1 MLRSR
6 SELICSLQPAYY
18 STSLFSPSL
27 LFKWAY
33 PQLFKWLWPCYL
45 LVLFDAKPQ
54 SLLHTT
60 YIREAHI
67 ILGFQTLGYI
77 PLSCFLQSK
86 LFLAGLVLVGPKYL
100 TVILCH
106 KFLHRPNSSKQALQR
121 ISQLPYCHSQ
131 ALVQKFSSL
140 HALLFPLGTIC
151 LTYIMYKVRGFLA
164 SLVPL
169 GSVWGDDLAWS
180 QDTASLQQSSSS
192 SIALSC
198 CPTRYSSKVTPRS

>member
-1 MLRSR
+1 M
-6 SELICSLQPAYY
+6 
-18 STSLFSPSL
+18 
-27 LFKWAY
+27 
-33 PQLFKWLWPCYL
+33 
-45 LVLFDAKPQ
+45 
-54 SLLHTT
+54 
-60 YIREAHI
+60 
-67 ILGFQTLGYI
+67 GFQTLGYI

-100 TVILCH
+100 IVILCH
-106 KFLHRPNSSKQALQR
+106 TFLHRPNSSKQALQR

-140 HALLFPLGTIC
+140 HALLYMLFSFSWVQSAL
-151 LTYIMYKVRGFLA
+151 LTFMYKVRGFLA

-198 CPTRYSSKVTPRS
+198 CPIWYSSKVTPRSKKCTCVNRSFSFFTAYSTFKTLALYILF